1 MTDCKHLLG
10 LSTKNGNFKCVH
22 CGFERPSWA
31 SMPEPPLTGIDAAAA
46 NFADGFNNGNV
57 QWADI
62 PEHQRENYREGIRA
76 ILDAS
81 PPPPTPCRHMYAEG
95 KNVCVRCGHKCTDAE
110 RLAHGQYGKK
120 AAVLT
125 TAEQAYKEFEADYA
139 RRFPNDPPVPTGTY
153 ANEKRQPPK
162 PGYHAEAG
170 VYLSKNHGEKSYTLG
185 ATIDSADQAREAAH
199 LLNQIAEYLDSVD

>member
-1 MTDCKHLLG
+1 MTDCKHLFG

-31 SMPEPPLTGIDAAAA
+31 KLPEPPLTGIDAAAA
-46 NFADGFNNGNV
+46 NFADGFNNGYV

-81 PPPPTPCRHMYAEG
+81 PPPT
-95 KNVCVRCGHKCTDAE
+95 
-110 RLAHGQYGKK
+110 HGQYGKK
-120 AAVLT
+120 AAVQTVEPDAERKLT
-125 TAEQAYKEFEADYA
+125 TAEQAYKQFEADYA
-139 RRFPNDPPVPTGTY
+139 RRFY
-153 ANEKRQPPK
+153 SNEKRQPPK